1 MSMAKMTPDRHNGK
15 DILRPVVHGGDG
27 IPKLASSAV
36 FHPPSVLIEHAPEP
50 LGLLVEREAQRIVS
64 MRAMTT
70 SELRARLNA
79 FAHEIIENQR
89 RAARALVKG

>member
-1 MSMAKMTPDRHNGK
+1 MMPRLVPDKVNGK
-15 DILRPVVHGGDG
+15 QILRPIDESGDG

-79 FAHEIIENQR
+79 FAHEVIENER
-89 RAARALVKG
+89 RAAKALVKGS

>member
-1 MSMAKMTPDRHNGK
+1 MMPKLVPEQHSGQT
-15 DILRPVVHGGDG
+15 ILRPIDYSEPT
-27 IPKLASSAV
+27 PKLASSAV

-79 FAHEIIENQR
+79 FAHEVIENER
-89 RAARALVKG
+89 RAARALVKGS

>member
-1 MSMAKMTPDRHNGK
+1 MMPRLVPDKVNGK
-15 DILRPVVHGGDG
+15 QILRPIDESGDG

-79 FAHEIIENQR
+79 FAHEIIENER